1 MATAY
6 PGARAAAAFP
16 SPRCLA
22 CANCCVVFATSGVLF
37 LSFIGFLLHRQP
49 LYVLGVDEP
58 AKASEKCYEA
68 AQYYFFILLLSIATL
83 AYDRCRPKRPEVESG
98 QSLLAADTDFLG
110 PGAHDER
117 EQAGDGDEVVAPVLF
132 DRGERVCVG
141 CYVPTP
147 YDPGSDVLLVTHF

>member
-1 MATAY
+1 M
-6 PGARAAAAFP
+6 
-16 SPRCLA
+16 SC
-22 CANCCVVFATSGVLF
+22 NCYWF
-37 LSFIGFLLHRQP
+37 LSLIGFLLHRQP

-117 EQAGDGDEVVAPVLF
+117 V
-132 DRGERVCVG
+132 RGRGTLKGGV
-141 CYVPTP
+141 
-147 YDPGSDVLLVTHF
+147 

>member
-37 LSFIGFLLHRQP
+37 LSLIGFLLHRQP

-68 AQYYFFILLLSIATL
+68 AQYYFFILLPVSYTHLTL
-83 AYDRCRPKRPEVESG
+83 
-98 QSLLAADTDFLG
+98 
-110 PGAHDER
+110 
-117 EQAGDGDEVVAPVLF
+117 
-132 DRGERVCVG
+132 
-141 CYVPTP
+141 PTI
-147 YDPGSDVLLVTHF
+147 LLV

>member
-1 MATAY
+1 MAEAS

-98 QSLLAADTDFLG
+98 QSLLAADTNFLG

-117 EQAGDGDEVVAPVLF
+117 VRRRADRAAAPAPAV
-132 DRGERVCVG
+132 EM
-141 CYVPTP
+141 P
-147 YDPGSDVLLVTHF
+147 SLLDTDFEGRSLI